1 MTAANELL
9 IDEEDQLYKEYR
21 HIYDRLMVTR
31 DLANWDDALLDQM
44 EELEL
49 AVDLELNIETRSI

>member
-9 IDEEDQLYKEYR
+9 IDEEDQLYKEYM
-21 HIYDRLMVTR
+21 HIYDRLLATR
-31 DLANWDDALLDQM
+31 DLASWDDALLYQM

-49 AVDLELNIETRSI
+49 AVDLELDLEKR